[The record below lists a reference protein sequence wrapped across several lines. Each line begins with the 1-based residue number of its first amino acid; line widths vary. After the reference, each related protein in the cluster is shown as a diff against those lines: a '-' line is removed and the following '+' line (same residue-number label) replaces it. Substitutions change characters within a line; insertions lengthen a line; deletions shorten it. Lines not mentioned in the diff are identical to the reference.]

1 MNALDP
7 MHLRIRGTDGDAWK
21 VLVLDDPQTELDKI
35 QARIDAGEVF
45 TTVTVTT
52 SHTGLDRTLDVA
64 LDSPVASCELLPP
77 QPTTITGTLT
87 PQPGGRLTITPE
99 GDAR

>member
-1 MNALDP
+1 MNALGP
-7 MHLRIRGTDGDAWK
+7 MHLGICGMGGDAWK
-21 VLVLDDPQTELDKI
+21 VLVLDDPQAELDKI
-35 QARIDAGEVF
+35 QVRIDAGEVF

-77 QPTTITGTLT
+77 EPTSITGTLT
-87 PQPGGRLTITPE
+87 PQPGGRLTFAPE
-99 GDAR
+99 GDAW

>member
-1 MNALDP
+1 MNARGSV
-7 MHLRIRGTDGDAWK
+7 HLRIRGTDGETWK
-21 VLVLDDPQTELDKI
+21 VLVLDDPQAELAKI

-52 SHTGLDRTLDVA
+52 SHTGLDRTPNVA
-64 LDSPVASCELLPP
+64 LDSPVASCELLTP
-77 QPTTITGTLT
+77 QPTTITGTLA

-99 GDAR
+99 SDAR